1 MEKEKREK
9 TKRLSGQIGR
19 KRSRTWKRKKKWR
32 KVRTVKGTSK
42 KKKKGE
48 EQRGK
53 RQKGKPEEYG
63 KREREG
69 ERKIEG
75 WRVGGRERGI
85 RKEESTGK
93 GWGYREGGCRGLP
106 QPLR

>member
-32 KVRTVKGTSK
+32 KVRTVKGTS
-42 KKKKGE
+42 KKKGE